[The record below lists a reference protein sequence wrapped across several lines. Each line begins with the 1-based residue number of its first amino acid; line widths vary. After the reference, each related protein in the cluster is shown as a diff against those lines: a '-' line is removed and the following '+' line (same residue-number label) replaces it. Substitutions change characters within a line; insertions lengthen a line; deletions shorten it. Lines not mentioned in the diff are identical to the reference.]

1 MIICMLVMLELWTR
15 IHWQSMHPPPEGEEN
30 ISNSKEQLTEIIVH
44 KKFTDFEFDHFWR
57 WTT

>member
-1 MIICMLVMLELWTR
+1 MLVMLELWTR
-15 IHWQSMHPPPEGEEN
+15 VHWRSMHPLPEGEEN
-30 ISNSKEQLTEIIVH
+30 ISSSKEQLTEIIMH